1 MKYKNVKIIHI
12 NPLAILT
19 WKAFDNW
26 HTSRTYMRL
35 ILLADIMYGYPF
47 GTLKIGFL
55 ERRKRKITSHRAE
68 SVAN

>member
-1 MKYKNVKIIHI
+1 MLVAAG
-12 NPLAILT
+12 LAIMCIYIYIYISG
-19 WKAFDNW
+19 FDNW